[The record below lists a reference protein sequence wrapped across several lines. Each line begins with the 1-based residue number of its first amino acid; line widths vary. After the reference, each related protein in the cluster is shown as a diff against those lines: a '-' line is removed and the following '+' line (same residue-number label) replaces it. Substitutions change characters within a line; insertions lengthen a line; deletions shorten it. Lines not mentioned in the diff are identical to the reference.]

1 MEGKT
6 VMKRLLLLGGAIHQ
20 IPAIEY
26 AKKRGF
32 HTILCDYLADNPG
45 QYIVD
50 KFYSVSTTDKEAIL
64 GVARREKIDGIIAYS
79 SDPAALTAAY
89 VAEALDLPGNPY
101 KSVEILT
108 NKDLIRAYLTDHGF
122 YAPKAKGYDSIE
134 LAMNEIKGFSLPVI
148 IKPVDSSGSKGVSKL
163 TDTDD
168 LTTQIGYALTFSRSK
183 RFIIEE
189 FVEKYGYQVT
199 GEGFSV
205 DGKLIFSCFGDVHF
219 NKNDFNP
226 FVPVAA
232 SYPSGNPKHIH
243 RKIHAEIQRLL
254 SLLNMKT
261 GAYNFDVR
269 IDKNEN
275 VYLMEIGPRSGG
287 NYIPQVIKYA
297 SGIDLV
303 EYSIKAALGEDCSK
317 IKMAEPVGFWS
328 FYVINSCKAG
338 VLKDIK
344 INEHIRNNNIME
356 SHIDYE
362 IGDTVPAFINAGGK
376 IGILIMRFRSMDE
389 MLETMKSDDWINVL
403 VE

>member
-1 MEGKT
+1 
-6 VMKRLLLLGGAIHQ
+6 MKRLLLLGGAIHQ

-26 AKKRGF
+26 AKKQGF
-32 HTILCDYLADNPG
+32 YTILCDYLADNPG
-45 QYIVD
+45 QHIVD
-50 KFYSVSTTDKEAIL
+50 KFYSVSTTDKEIIL
-64 GVARREKIDGIIAYS
+64 EVAKREMIDGIIAYS
-79 SDPAALTAAY
+79 SDPAASTAAY
-89 VAEALDLPGNPY
+89 VAEMMGLPGNPY

-108 NKDLIRAYLTDHGF
+108 NKDLIRTFLTDHGF

-134 LAMNEIKGFSLPVI
+134 QATKEIGGFNLPVI

-163 TDTDD
+163 TDTDN
-168 LTTQIGYALTFSRSK
+168 LISQIRYALSFSRSK

-205 DGKLIFSCFGDVHF
+205 DGNLIFSCFGDVYF

-226 FVPVAA
+226 FVPVGA
-232 SYPSGNPKHIH
+232 SYPSSNLKHIH
-243 RKIHAEIQRLL
+243 IKIHTEIQKLL
-254 SLLNMKT
+254 TLLNMRT
-261 GAYNFDVR
+261 GAYNFDIR

-275 VYLMEIGPRSGG
+275 IYLMEIGPRSGG

-297 SGIDLV
+297 SGVDLV
-303 EYSIKAALGEDCSK
+303 EYTIKAAVGIDCKS
-317 IKMAEPVGFWS
+317 IRMPDSIGYCS

-338 VLKDIK
+338 ILKEIW
-344 INEHIRNNNIME
+344 INENIRKNNIIE
-356 SHIDYE
+356 SHIDFA

-376 IGILIMRFRSMDE
+376 IGILIMRFTSMDE
-389 MLETMKSDDWINVL
+389 MLETMNSDDWINVI